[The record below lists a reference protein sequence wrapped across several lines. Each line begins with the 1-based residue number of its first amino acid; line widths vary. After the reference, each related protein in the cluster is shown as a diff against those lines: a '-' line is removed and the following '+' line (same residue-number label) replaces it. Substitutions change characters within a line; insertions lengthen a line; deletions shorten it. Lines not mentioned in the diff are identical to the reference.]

1 MGGAG
6 HLYTWVKVE
15 NGPRTKPCCRSRSLP
30 LTLTDLWSGSERQRG
45 VRKLTSEH
53 EGEKTGGKHKRGL
66 PRQPEFGM
74 TINSQP
80 SVRRVRRGVF

>member
-15 NGPRTKPCCRSRSLP
+15 NGPRMKPCVR
-30 LTLTDLWSGSERQRG
+30 

-53 EGEKTGGKHKRGL
+53 EGEKT
-66 PRQPEFGM
+66 
-74 TINSQP
+74 
-80 SVRRVRRGVF
+80 RVNI